1 MSEVVS
7 VATKT
12 GIVRKIG
19 PKKWCLYS
27 RKKNP
32 KTGKRR
38 NLGCYQSLNGVKKRE
53 RQVQYF
59 KRAEAHLHSQIF
71 ARMPATSVITYT
83 QSLCGLIADSKDA
96 TTVLDSLQNV
106 HEVLIAASKDEVRK
120 WLGMRPID
128 AKKLSNIQLYNILA
142 AIIPDIED
150 LSQQL
155 KDLKYILSLVK
166 DNAIVPLAK
175 KYDTKVLQLR
185 QLLVAVVASPSV
197 NYAEVV
203 KALEKKHPSLRA
215 EIARIKKQKMRIG
228 ARLVQTT
235 IKEMEAGNAKKFPRD
250 KPTKLAES
258 IIKTAGLIDTLR
270 LLADRL
276 QGGIAGAWESIKD
289 EVSEAVDSLI
299 DYVSGSI
306 STISSMCYSLEAML

>member
-7 VATKT
+7 IVTKT

-19 PKKWCLYS
+19 PNKWCLYS

-38 NLGCYQSLNGVKKRE
+38 NLGCYPSLKGVKKRE

-59 KRAEAHLHSQIF
+59 KRAEARLHSQIF
-71 ARMPATSVITYT
+71 ARMPATSVIAYT
-83 QSLCGLIADSKDA
+83 QSLCGLIAESKNSS
-96 TTVLDSLQNV
+96 TILDSLQDV
-106 HEVLIAASKDEVRK
+106 HEVLVAASKDEVRK
-120 WLGMRPID
+120 WLGMKPTD
-128 AKKLSNIQLYNILA
+128 AKRLSNIQLYNILA

-155 KDLKYILSLVK
+155 KDLKYILSMVK

-203 KALEKKHPSLRA
+203 KVLEKKHPSLRA
-215 EIARIKKQKMRIG
+215 EIARIKKQKTRIG
-228 ARLVQTT
+228 VRLVQTT
-235 IKEMEAGNAKKFPRD
+235 IREMESGNAKKFP
-250 KPTKLAES
+250 KEAPTKIAES
-258 IIKTAGLIDTLR
+258 VIRSAGLIDTLQ
-270 LLADRL
+270 LLAQRL
-276 QGGIAGAWESIKD
+276 QGGIASVWESIKD
-289 EVSEAVDSLI
+289 EVSEAVDLLI